1 MKVPERLL
9 WAVETLETR
18 PGERVLEI
26 GCGRGVAVGLLCER
40 SASVTAIDRSATAV
54 EAARER
60 NARHVEAGAAVIEQ
74 AELDGGGLPGGPYDK
89 VFAVNVNV
97 FWTRSPAAELAAVR
111 QALAPGGSLHLFY
124 EPPGAAKAQ
133 EIAVKVQAALAGSGF
148 TSTTLTRGLLLCL
161 KGELTP

>member
-54 EAARER
+54 KAARER

-97 FWTRSPAAELAAVR
+97 FWTRSPAAELAAVKQGAR
-111 QALAPGGSLHLFY
+111 ARRLAPPVLR
-124 EPPGAAKAQ
+124 AAGRRQ
-133 EIAVKVQAALAGSGF
+133 GSGD
-148 TSTTLTRGLLLCL
+148 RGQGRGRARRVRLHVHHPDARSPAVPE
-161 KGELTP
+161 G